1 MKNRTKSIEVSIVPV
16 VEKSEKVF
24 AADALPVILWNK
36 SRRGAN
42 RKSRTARKH
51 DVTKAVD
58 SVRHYVR
65 TLEATVSEL
74 KQFVRIAF

>member
-1 MKNRTKSIEVSIVPV
+1 MKNRTKSIEVSIVPI
-16 VEKSEKVF
+16 SEESRKVF
-24 AADALPVILWNK
+24 AGDTLPVIWWNK
-36 SRRGAN
+36 PLGGAN
-42 RKSRTARKH
+42 RKVRAARKH

-74 KQFVRIAF
+74 KQLVAINF